1 MTIDKSEFQAQAP
14 SLWVPIYLANIRKQA
29 SIKALFW
36 GEENH
41 LRRWAMRDSQRSSI
55 KAKTKL
61 AYWECSDE
69 PSRNH
74 TAQACS
80 ASFYPSPPFLWL
92 TWDFRR
98 WTAAL
103 RSQIQNQAEESW
115 SHFFP
120 TYSNRSCLWVQAQ
133 KYHIRLE
140 KERIHTHVL
149 ASIRGHS
156 WKAPSRILGAF
167 HCPVVQTQTDL
178 QEFTA
183 SLSQNCSPGHS
194 LPFPLSSLL
203 SIPLSATKNMA
214 KDGKWLTG
222 SDCHTFCLPPP
233 MSLACLHVS
242 LYWETP
248 Q

>member
-1 MTIDKSEFQAQAP
+1 MSLTETTQPRPARPPSTPLPHFYDWLGTLGGERQHLGHKSK
-14 SLWVPIYLANIRKQA
+14 IKRK
-29 SIKALFW
+29 
-36 GEENH
+36 
-41 LRRWAMRDSQRSSI
+41 
-55 KAKTKL
+55 
-61 AYWECSDE
+61 
-69 PSRNH
+69 
-74 TAQACS
+74 
-80 ASFYPSPPFLWL
+80 
-92 TWDFRR
+92 
-98 WTAAL
+98 
-103 RSQIQNQAEESW
+103 
-115 SHFFP
+115 SHEAIFP
-120 TYSNRSCLWVQAQ
+120 TYSNWSCLWVQAQ
-133 KYHIRLE
+133 KYHIRLD

-203 SIPLSATKNMA
+203 SIPLSVTKNMA

>member
-115 SHFFP
+115 SHFFLLIQIGAAFG
-120 TYSNRSCLWVQAQ
+120 SRLRS
-133 KYHIRLE
+133 I
-140 KERIHTHVL
+140 
-149 ASIRGHS
+149 
-156 WKAPSRILGAF
+156 ILGWRRREYTHMCWPAF
-167 HCPVVQTQTDL
+167 GGTV
-178 QEFTA
+178 ERRRA
-183 SLSQNCSPGHS
+183 ES
-194 LPFPLSSLL
+194 
-203 SIPLSATKNMA
+203 
-214 KDGKWLTG
+214 
-222 SDCHTFCLPPP
+222 
-233 MSLACLHVS
+233 
-242 LYWETP
+242 
-248 Q
+248 